1 MLFVAQRV
9 VSPVTGQHGVN
20 AYRYVHAET
29 GRRTNPED
37 YFELPCTL
45 VSQSVPVPGGGN
57 PVRSF
62 LDIAAP
68 NDVTADEMARSVQ
81 YFADLAAP
89 PPDRVHFY
97 GEACAFRFAVE
108 GSLLPVWRS
117 EFLDLVRNLT
127 TLP

>member
-9 VSPVTGQHGVN
+9 ISPVTGQHAVN
-20 AYRYVHAET
+20 TYRYVHTES

-37 YFELPCTL
+37 YLNLPCTL
-45 VSQSVPVPGGGN
+45 VSQSVPLPGGGN
-57 PVRSF
+57 RVRSF

-81 YFADLAAP
+81 FFADLAGP
-89 PPDRVHFY
+89 PPAPVHFY

-117 EFLDLVRNLT
+117 EFLNLVRTLT
-127 TLP
+127 TPA